1 MSSQP
6 TLAIQIM
13 SQTETIPTDAHNV
26 PARIAT
32 VDRFRSTRSEYHDS
46 FEEPEAFRLK
56 THFGQ
61 VFVWRVKGRVAQ
73 IWDRLSVSLKTLL
86 PARESEFDEAYQ
98 SATKNGHV
106 GPRDPRW
113 LLRCFLFG
121 VDKEHARPHVTI
133 LCDTEWCSNA
143 LKNTIIKSKIL
154 VEKWGCVRLPYPVM
168 QLGRAP
174 EWASNSED
182 FEKYKIHAFET
193 GQDNYHSG
201 SLFEVKIDGVTQGA
215 ATIGG
220 VVEVGGLLLGMTCG
234 HVFHPQIQHPP
245 SIGFPMDEKEL
256 DLFAYGSN
264 AEDSTGHLLDTIQ
277 LASTET
283 IDDNEKLEE
292 EYASPAKA
300 KPEFCVG
307 HLEEISRDM
316 DEESQGPLG
325 RLLLD
330 WALVAVDRS
339 HRQLLERKIMPSP
352 SSFEEEDTDPL
363 SRVSDMCPDNSM
375 KVVINAPSKNFIQYN
390 GFGTGSTAVLH
401 IPGSSRLQTVHICV
415 MIDHS
420 EFKKGD
426 CGSWAFED
434 KLNPVEV
441 KFLGMLVAAC
451 SALKEAYL
459 LPADAILED
468 IEKRS
473 GQLVEIPTGLPSQ
486 ETATSP
492 AEARTK
498 RHEFDKKVGVE
509 EYPFCM
515 TKLLQR
521 AVEIQIWQSVMST
534 FGSDHK
540 RWGFEIR
547 GHAVDL
553 YQPTDHMD
561 NLEAAIANAKRTVAA
576 TPLEDLN
583 RAAHLNNLGVL
594 LYSWYTRTGDTEY
607 LERAFELKVQ
617 SVETSTDML
626 GEAHSTTLSSMD
638 NLALT
643 YMAQGRWRKAEELEV
658 RVVEMSKTTLGK
670 EHPATLNSM
679 NNLALVLSRQGK
691 YADAI
696 AMHRQALEGGEK
708 ALGPEHPDTLTGVNH
723 LGSVGQQD
731 DLDED
736 YATRLNKFR
745 NILSLQYGHTGAMEG
760 REKAL
765 RPEHPDTLTGVNH
778 LGSVGQQDDLNEDYA
793 TRLNNFGNILSLQY
807 GHTGAME
814 DLEEAIRVARQ
825 AIAARS
831 RNHPDFATMLNN
843 LAFRLSSRYE
853 RTERVNDLHEAA
865 RLAARA
871 TRITHDDHPALAAIL
886 SDLGSILSRLYDCKE
901 ALDTLDWAVQVF
913 KRAWGR
919 MNATPLFRLRAS
931 TYTIRFLQIMQTQQ
945 QFEHAYYLAVDA
957 IDLLPYVHH
966 QSLDHWEQQ
975 YVVAHF
981 SGLAT
986 TACSLALHTGK
997 DPEVALEVLER
1008 GRGAILSLL
1017 MDDRGGTSELNTT
1030 HPEVYTRY
1038 KSLLVQVNKSIKDFK
1053 YDHTAL
1059 AQLEECVHSI
1069 QQLPGFG
1076 QFHKGP
1082 NAEQMQTC
1090 SKKGHIVVVN
1100 ITDLRSDAIAVT
1112 AGGFKTLPLSGLT
1125 ADRAKAW
1132 IRNDLTTSSR
1142 SDRGRKNRAYL
1153 QFLSWLWRECVRPV
1167 LDELNCHAQP
1177 SADDLPRI
1185 WWIGTGLAS
1194 TFPFHAAGDFR
1205 AGIAESTF
1213 SRAISSY
1220 APTVKALQRSQE
1232 RSTTTTS
1239 ILSRHDPLRAL
1250 IVTMP
1255 TILGADSLEG
1265 TEKEKAEVADA
1276 LGPSVSIESLEH
1288 PDAAST
1294 MAQLQTCDI
1303 AHFACHGIT
1312 DPTDPSKSGLILQ
1325 KADTETGDLQ
1335 QDILSVQA
1343 VSQTRPFQAE
1353 IAYLFASSTAQNKA
1367 TGLSDEVLHVV
1378 SGFQVAGFRHVVG
1391 CLWPSDDT
1399 VSAEV
1404 AKSFYATLFQDRAVR
1419 GDNGAGIDEEG
1430 DDDRAVALA
1439 LHKAVIKIKESEE
1452 YRNKPLSWAQY
1463 VHFGA

>member
-1 MSSQP
+1 
-6 TLAIQIM
+6 M
-13 SQTETIPTDAHNV
+13 SQKETIPTDAHNV

-32 VDRFRSTRSEYHDS
+32 VDRFRSTKSEYHDS

-56 THFGQ
+56 THFGE

-182 FEKYKIHAFET
+182 FEKYKIHAFKT
-193 GQDNYHSG
+193 GQDDYHSG
-201 SLFEVKIDGVTQGA
+201 SPFKVKIDGVTQGA

-245 SIGFPMDEKEL
+245 SIGFPMDEKEF

-264 AEDSTGHLLDTIQ
+264 AEDSTGRLLDTIQ
-277 LASTET
+277 LASTAT

-307 HLEEISRDM
+307 NLEEISRDM

-352 SSFEEEDTDPL
+352 LSFEEEDTDPL

-375 KVVINAPSKNFIQYN
+375 KVVINAPSKNSTQYN
-390 GFGTGSTAVLH
+390 GFGTGSTAVMH

-415 MIDHS
+415 MTDHS

-492 AEARTK
+492 AEAETK

-509 EYPFCM
+509 EDPFCM
-515 TKLLQR
+515 TTLLQR

-534 FGSDHK
+534 FGSDRK

-561 NLEAAIANAKRTVAA
+561 NLEAAIANAKKTVAA

-594 LYSWYTRTGDTEY
+594 LYSWYTKTGDTEY
-607 LERAFELKVQ
+607 LERAFKLEVQ

-723 LGSVGQQD
+723 LDSVGQQD
-731 DLDED
+731 NLNED
-736 YATRLNKFR
+736 YATMLNKFG

-760 REKAL
+760 GKKAL
-765 RPEHPDTLTGVNH
+765 RPEHTNTLTSVEHPNTLTSVNH
-778 LGSVGQQDDLNEDYA
+778 LGSVGQQDNFDEDYA

-843 LAFRLSSRYE
+843 LAFRLSSRYK

-886 SDLGSILSRLYDCKE
+886 SDLGSILSRLFDCKE

-986 TACSLALHTGK
+986 TACSLALHTGQG
-997 DPEVALEVLER
+997 PEVALEVLER

-1017 MDDRGGTSELNTT
+1017 MDDRGGTSELNAT

-1038 KSLLVQVNKSIKDFK
+1038 KSLLVQVNTSIKDLK

-1069 QQLPGFG
+1069 QQLPGFD

-1082 NAEQMQTC
+1082 TAEQMQTC
-1090 SKKGHIVVVN
+1090 STKGHIVVVN

-1132 IRNDLTTSSR
+1132 IRNDLTTSSW

-1177 SADDLPRI
+1177 STDDLPRI

-1220 APTVKALQRSQE
+1220 TPTFKALHDSRRRSV
-1232 RSTTTTS
+1232 TTTS
-1239 ILSRHDPLRAL
+1239 ILSRRDPLRAL

-1255 TILGADSLEG
+1255 STPGADSLEG
-1265 TEKEKAEVADA
+1265 TEEEKAEVTDA
-1276 LGPSVSIESLEH
+1276 LGPSVVVESLEH
-1288 PDAAST
+1288 PNAAST
-1294 MAQLQTCDI
+1294 LAQLQTCDI
-1303 AHFACHGIT
+1303 AHFACHGIS
-1312 DPTDPSKSGLILQ
+1312 DPTDPFKSGLVLQ
-1325 KADTETGDLQ
+1325 KADTETGELQ

-1343 VSQTRPFQAE
+1343 VFRTRPMQAE
-1353 IAYLFASSTAQNKA
+1353 IAYLSTCSTSQNK
-1367 TGLSDEVLHVV
+1367 TTRFSDEVLQVV
-1378 SGFQVAGFRHVVG
+1378 GGFQVAGFQHVVG
-1391 CLWPSDDT
+1391 CLWPSDET
-1399 VSAEV
+1399 VSIEV
-1404 AKSFYATLFQDRAVR
+1404 AKSFYAGLFQEKVARADDGAGNDDR
-1419 GDNGAGIDEEG
+1419 GDE
-1430 DDDRAVALA
+1430 DRAVALA
-1439 LHKAVIKIKESEE
+1439 LHKAVVKIRESEE
-1452 YRNKPLSWAQY
+1452 YRNRPLSWAQY